1 MCLVAVQIIGNYI
14 DKHFVFAQ
22 NIICPYRPLIELSNN
37 QRPWDKDWIRLDL
50 DLLYMEYNYYL

>member
-1 MCLVAVQIIGNYI
+1 MPSVTLSI
-14 DKHFVFAQ
+14 K
-22 NIICPYRPLIELSNN
+22 LSNN